1 MTEHLLGALGE
12 KLDPALVS
20 PLVAYLA
27 HEDCPVSGQTFSVG
41 GGRVAHV
48 FIGETRGYFNP
59 GLSLEDV
66 RDHWGQI
73 TDQSG
78 FSVPNNIADETAMF
92 LPFFA

>member
-1 MTEHLLGALGE
+1 MTENLMGGLGE
-12 KLDPALVS
+12 KLAPGLVS

-27 HEDCPVSGQTFSVG
+27 HEDCPVSGQLFSVG

-48 FIGETRGYFNP
+48 FIAETQGYYNAD
-59 GLSLEDV
+59 LSMEDV

-78 FSVPNNIADETAMF
+78 YAVPNNLPEETAMF
-92 LPFFA
+92 LPFFK